1 MERVKD
7 GTIRVDFSNA
17 AGYRLDD
24 RFGELVMEQWPML
37 RSITNERVRDRN
49 AAEDVVQEAVA
60 KVCSVLRRG
69 PIMAPKAYLRE
80 SVRSVTAD
88 YLQRQSQR
96 SEDSL
101 EALLEKDQLP
111 LQLTEFSEP
120 SDVVIRRED
129 VEEVLSAMK
138 LLPVR
143 MAEAMRLRYL
153 EDLDYES
160 IAKRLGLS
168 VNTIKSDVRRA
179 PKRVR
184 KILKAR
190 DTYSRAPNGN
200 CPEI

>member
-1 MERVKD
+1 MDRVKD
-7 GTIRVDFSNA
+7 GTIRIDFSNA

-24 RFGELVMEQWPML
+24 RFGELVMKQWPVL
-37 RSITNERVRDRN
+37 RFITSERVRDRN
-49 AAEDVVQEAVA
+49 TAEDIAQEAVV

-69 PIMAPKAYLRE
+69 PIMAPKAYLRA
-80 SVRSVTAD
+80 SVSSVAAD
-88 YLQRQSQR
+88 YLERQIQSR
-96 SEDSL
+96 EDSL

-111 LQLTEFSEP
+111 PQFTEFSEP
-120 SDVVIRRED
+120 SDVVIRCED

-138 LLPVR
+138 LLPAR

-190 DTYSRAPNGN
+190 DTYSRAPK
-200 CPEI
+200 